1 MKDCGMSSSGVEEE
15 HGLQRSADLFS
26 FEEDFQIAKDLNNW
40 VFLNV
45 KKVVIRIPFKRLNK
59 YI

>member
-1 MKDCGMSSSGVEEE
+1 MKDCDMSSSGVEEE

-26 FEEDFQIAKDLNNW
+26 FEEDFQIAKDLNNY
-40 VFLNV
+40 FFNV
-45 KKVVIRIPFKRLNK
+45 KKVMIRIPFKRLNK